1 MSLSELRTK
10 DVINVPD
17 GRMLGKVIDLEFCA
31 VDGTVHAIVVPGPF
45 SVAQILKGERTGI
58 IIPWS
63 LIQKIGDDVILVC
76 LPTEANI

>member
-45 SVAQILKGERTGI
+45 SVSQIIKGERTGI

-76 LPTEANI
+76 LPVEANI

>member
-31 VDGTVHAIVVPGPF
+31 QDGCVDAIVVPGPF
-45 SVAQILKGERTGI
+45 NVGGILRGERTGI
-58 IIPWS
+58 VIPWS
-63 LIQKIGDDVILVC
+63 LIQKIGDDVVLVC
-76 LPTEANI
+76 LPEGE